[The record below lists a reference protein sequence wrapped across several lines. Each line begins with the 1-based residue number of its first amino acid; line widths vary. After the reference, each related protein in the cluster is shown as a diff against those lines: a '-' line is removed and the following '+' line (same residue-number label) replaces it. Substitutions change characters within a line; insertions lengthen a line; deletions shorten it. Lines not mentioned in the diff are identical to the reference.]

1 MQRHLALE
9 EAQRRFLADHQ
20 AMNHSA
26 KQIRH
31 YQATFRDFDRFLAAT
46 GHKATVGALTSET
59 LRAFVAWL

>member
-9 EAQRRFLADHQ
+9 EAQR
-20 AMNHSA
+20 
-26 KQIRH
+26 
-31 YQATFRDFDRFLAAT
+31 RFLAAT